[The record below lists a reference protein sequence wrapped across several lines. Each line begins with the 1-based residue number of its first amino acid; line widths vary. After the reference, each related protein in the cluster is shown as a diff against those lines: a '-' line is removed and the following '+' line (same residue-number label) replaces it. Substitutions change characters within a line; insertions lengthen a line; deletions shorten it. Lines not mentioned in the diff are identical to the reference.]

1 MASYCPKCSYKLSL
15 IDTKPE
21 CPVCGVNLVYYGM
34 EETLK
39 KEADAAEFE
48 HACSQPGMDRLK
60 AATIGSP
67 LAIVRLV
74 LGLFPLLATLLPM
87 GTIVVNLP
95 YYSETIGVNM
105 ISIVTKVFMNLDID
119 HLFAMIG
126 SETVGTAY
134 IFYIVA
140 LLSLVFSVLACIVN
154 LVNLTM
160 SCGKKG
166 IQRNVTTAAIGLV
179 FGIVA
184 FVMMALWCSSMNS
197 AYPEVFSG
205 SVAPWG
211 LIGISVSYIAQ
222 IVINIVYKKKDI
234 KVKYK
239 DLSEFLLPYDERQKL
254 KEEKAKAEAA
264 KA

>member
-34 EETLK
+34 EESLK
-39 KEADAAEFE
+39 QEADRAEFE
-48 HACSQPGMDRLK
+48 HACSQPRMDRLK

-95 YYSETIGVNM
+95 YYTETVNVN
-105 ISIVTKVFMNLDID
+105 IVSIVTKVFMNLDID
-119 HLFAMIG
+119 YLFAMIG
-126 SETVGTAY
+126 SDKIGTGY
-134 IFYIVA
+134 IFYLVA
-140 LLSLVFSVLACIVN
+140 LLCLVFSVLACIVN
-154 LVNLTM
+154 LVNLIM

-166 IQRNVTTAAIGLV
+166 IQRNIATASVGLV
-179 FGIVA
+179 FTVVA
-184 FVMMALWCSSMNS
+184 AVMMSLWCSSMNA
-197 AYPEVFSG
+197 AYPEVFAG
-205 SVAPWG
+205 TVAPWG
-211 LIGISVSYIAQ
+211 ALGICVSYVAQ
-222 IVINIVYKKKDI
+222 IVINVVYKKKDI

>member
-1 MASYCPKCSYKLSL
+1 MATYCPKCGYKLSL
-15 IDTKPE
+15 IDIKPE

-39 KEADAAEFE
+39 KEADQAEFE

-87 GTIVVNLP
+87 GTVAVNLP
-95 YYSETIGVNM
+95 YYSETVGVNM
-105 ISIVTKVFMNLDID
+105 ISIVTKVFMALDVD
-119 HLFAMIG
+119 HLFAMID
-126 SETVGTAY
+126 SATVGTAY
-134 IFYIVA
+134 VFYLAA
-140 LLSLVFSVLACIVN
+140 LLCLVLAVLACIVN

-166 IQRNVTTAAIGLV
+166 IQRNVATAAIGLV
-179 FGIVA
+179 FTIVA
-184 FVMMALWCSSMNS
+184 AVMMSLWVSGMNA
-197 AYPEVFSG
+197 AYPDVFVG

-211 LIGISVSYIAQ
+211 ALGMCVSFVAQ
-222 IVINIVYKKKDI
+222 IVVNIIYKKKGI

-254 KEEKAKAEAA
+254 KEEKAKAEA

>member
-1 MASYCPKCSYKLSL
+1 M
-15 IDTKPE
+15 KPE

-39 KEADAAEFE
+39 KEADIAEFE
-48 HACSQPGMDRLK
+48 HACSQPAMDRLK

-87 GTIVVNLP
+87 GTIAINLP
-95 YYSETIGVNM
+95 FYSETVGVNI

-119 HLFAMIG
+119 HMFAMVG

-134 IFYIVA
+134 IFYIAA
-140 LLSLVFSVLACIVN
+140 LLCFVFSLLACIVN
-154 LVNLTM
+154 LVNLM
-160 SCGKKG
+160 MACGKKG
-166 IQRNVTTAAIGLV
+166 IQRNIGTAV
-179 FGIVA
+179 VGIVFA
-184 FVMMALWCSSMNS
+184 VVAAVMMSLWCSAMNG

-211 LIGISVSYIAQ
+211 VLGMCVSYIAQ
-222 IVINIVYKKKDI
+222 IVINIVYKKKDT

-239 DLSEFLLPYDERQKL
+239 DLSEYLLPYDERQKL

>member
-1 MASYCPKCSYKLSL
+1 MASYCPKCGYKLSL
-15 IDTKPE
+15 IDIKPE

-39 KEADAAEFE
+39 KEADMAEFE

-87 GTIVVNLP
+87 GTVAVNLP
-95 YYSETIGVNM
+95 YYAETVGVNM
-105 ISIVTKVFMNLDID
+105 ISIVTKVFMALDVD
-119 HLFAMIG
+119 HLFAMID
-126 SETVGTAY
+126 SQTVGTAY
-134 IFYIVA
+134 IFYIAA
-140 LLSLVFSVLACIVN
+140 LLSLVLAVLACIVN

-166 IQRNVTTAAIGLV
+166 IQRNIATASIGLV
-179 FGIVA
+179 FTIVA
-184 FVMMALWCSSMNS
+184 AVMMSLWVSGMNA
-197 AYPEVFSG
+197 AYPDVFVG

-211 LIGISVSYIAQ
+211 ALGMCVAYVAQ
-222 IVINIVYKKKDI
+222 IVVNIVYKKKDI

-254 KEEKAKAEAA
+254 KEEKAKAEA